1 MMYSHWYYQEQ
12 RRQSGAVMIEF
23 AIIVPFLFLMLI
35 GIVEFGYAFYHANI
49 LNKSVQDGV
58 RHFSNPKFARNGNFD
73 NPIDTNSTTNPNIQ
87 ATENLII
94 YGIPSVTDS
103 DKPLLP
109 VLANYTPAPD
119 FYCVE
124 ENASNTVCAEGTEH
138 IGITVNYN
146 HNLITGD
153 LLTFLMGLFSNTPP
167 SLSPTIPLTASAI
180 MRVQ

>member
-1 MMYSHWYYQEQ
+1 MRYAQCSYSE
-12 RRQSGAVMIEF
+12 RRCQSGAVMIEF

-58 RHFSNPKFARNGNFD
+58 RYFSNPKFARNGNLE
-73 NPIDTNSTTNPNIQ
+73 NPIDTNSTSNTNIQ
-87 ATENLII
+87 TTENLII
-94 YGIPSVTDS
+94 YGIPAVTDS

-109 VLANYTPAPD
+109 VLANYTPAPV
-119 FYCVE
+119 FYCIE
-124 ENASNTVCAEGTEH
+124 ENTSNKVCAEGTQH
-138 IGITVNYN
+138 IGITVNYS

-153 LLTFLMGLFSNTPP
+153 LLSFLIGLFSSTNS
-167 SLSPTIPLTASAI
+167 SLGPTIPLTASAI